1 MLFFCLRLQNGGAGE
16 LTFWKKYLDKIN
28 EEYEVVMRKRQALG
42 SLLTNGRISQ
52 STFEMFN
59 KEMDEVITEIEKQKR
74 AILGKMSD
82 KVKELEEHIRILEKM
97 LANIEI
103 QHVGGEISDEAYQQE
118 MKLLTIGL
126 ENAKKE
132 LELIKETINKLA
144 APAKIAEYPT
154 VLAETEAKAVPL
166 EKEIKASEIEA
177 PLTEATT
184 EPKELREIPQ
194 ETPTPTEATTP
205 AETTGEKESGS

>member
-1 MLFFCLRLQNGGAGE
+1 
-16 LTFWKKYLDKIN
+16 LTLWKKYLDKIN

-42 SLLTNGRISQ
+42 SLLTNGKISQ

-59 KEMDEVITEIEKQKR
+59 KEMDEAIAEIERQKR
-74 AILGKMSD
+74 SILEKMSD

-118 MKLLTIGL
+118 MTLLTIGL

-132 LELIKETINKLA
+132 LESIKETIEKLA
-144 APAKIAEYPT
+144 ASAKTTEYPT
-154 VLAETEAKAVPL
+154 TWAEKEVKTVPL
-166 EKEIKASEIEA
+166 EEKIKASETEA
-177 PLTEATT
+177 PLTEFIM
-184 EPKELREIPQ
+184 ESKELKEIPQ
-194 ETPTPTEATTP
+194 EAPTT
-205 AETTGEKESGS
+205 ETTS

>member
-1 MLFFCLRLQNGGAGE
+1 MLRNIIFLFALQNGGASE
-16 LTFWKKYLDKIN
+16 LTLWKKYLDKIN

-42 SLLTNGRISQ
+42 SLLTNGKISQ

-59 KEMDEVITEIEKQKR
+59 KEMDEAIAEIERQKR
-74 AILGKMSD
+74 SILEKMSD

-118 MKLLTIGL
+118 MTLLTIGL

-132 LELIKETINKLA
+132 LESIKETIEKLA
-144 APAKIAEYPT
+144 ASAKTTEYPT
-154 VLAETEAKAVPL
+154 TWAEKEVKIVPL
-166 EKEIKASEIEA
+166 EEKIKASETEA
-177 PLTEATT
+177 PITEFTT
-184 EPKELREIPQ
+184 ESKELKEIPQ
-194 ETPTPTEATTP
+194 EAPTT
-205 AETTGEKESGS
+205 ETTS